1 MKKRDIRTLDT
12 ASLVTMYARS
22 AAAHGRSLDTA
33 DSKSANRHADVLAAV
48 YRELRARGRDAQL
61 ALMPLLN
68 DPDPNVRVWAA
79 GHALEFAPE
88 DGEKVLTEMA
98 AAFKGLIGWSAEMTL
113 KEWRKGT
120 LKFS

>member
-1 MKKRDIRTLDT
+1 MKKRDIKMAETG
-12 ASLVTMYARS
+12 SLVKMYARS
-22 AAAHGRSLDTA
+22 AAAHGRFSEEA
-33 DSKSANRHADVLAAV
+33 DNRSANRHADIVAAV

-61 ALMPLLN
+61 ALMPLLE
-68 DPDPNVRVWAA
+68 DPDPDIRVWAA

-120 LKFS
+120 LRFP